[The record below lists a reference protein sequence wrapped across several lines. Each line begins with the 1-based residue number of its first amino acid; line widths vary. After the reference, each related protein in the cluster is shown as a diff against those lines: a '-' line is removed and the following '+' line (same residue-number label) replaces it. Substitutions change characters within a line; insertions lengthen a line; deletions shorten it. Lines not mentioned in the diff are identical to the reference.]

1 MAYRECENCHRKM
14 EPYRSRLRNEDGLL
28 VCEGC
33 ANGRE
38 GRPLTGMKIAKKA
51 QPGTIAKAPFARLA
65 GIGLV
70 KLAHDS
76 GDGEI
81 IYHCFSGDTKIWTY
95 DGLKTLEECVETTQ
109 MVLTNDHGG
118 HWREAIIHA
127 YGEQELWEVTLRRNK
142 RTKVVRATADH
153 RWLVRTRGDAT
164 RTESKIVVT
173 SDLVADQRLAWTLP
187 KSYLANSTPSQ
198 FGIAH
203 GITYG
208 DGTLTSNGS
217 VVRLWGEKDAQL
229 LKFFSESPQHPDKTT
244 NGVLGMRVTSLPNA
258 WKSLPDLSESTSYLY
273 GWLAGYFAADGSVG
287 ENGQVVMY
295 SANRGNLE
303 FFQLVAA
310 RLGIGTFDILQKERQ
325 GYGDEPSDIYSLPL
339 ISSTIPEGFLLIAE
353 HRIRHEDRIE
363 RANPERIGWT
373 VESVRQTGE
382 FEEVYCARVPGSE
395 NFVLD
400 GWINTMNCPFCGSGQ
415 VVARSDGTTE
425 CEFCHNCFIVQVQP
439 STPEMPQTINGQP
452 YQIPGMPERSTQAP
466 ADNPIQNPED
476 PNAQPE
482 VEDDGGEGGAF
493 GGDSLSDKV
502 NGNDEI
508 QASAALVTAD
518 GFALSKDSYLAHL
531 ALRHSD
537 DPAKTLDEVRRQNR
551 GE

>member
-14 EPYRSRLRNEDGLL
+14 EPYRSRARNENGLL

-51 QPGTIAKAPFARLA
+51 APGTIAKAPFARLA

-76 GDGEI
+76 GDGET
-81 IYHCFSGDTKIWTY
+81 IYHCGAADEKFWTY
-95 DGLKTLEECVETTQ
+95 DGLKTLGECVDTTQ
-109 MVLTNDHGG
+109 MVLTNTGSG
-118 HWREAIIHA
+118 AVWREAIIHS
-127 YGEQELWEVTLRRNK
+127 YGEQELWKVTLRRNK
-142 RTKVVRATADH
+142 EIKKTFWTADH
-153 RWLVRTRGDAT
+153 RWLVRT

-208 DGTLTSNGS
+208 DGTLTTNGS
-217 VVRLWGEKDAQL
+217 LVRLWGDKDAQL
-229 LKFFSESPQHPDKTT
+229 LKFFSESKQYPEKTP
-244 NGVLGMRVTSLPNA
+244 NGVLGMRVVGLPNA

-273 GWLAGYFAADGSVG
+273 GWLAGYFAADGCVE
-287 ENGQVVMY
+287 ENGTAEMS
-295 SANRGNLE
+295 SASRENLE

-310 RLGIGTFDILQKERQ
+310 RLGIATYDIREQERQ
-325 GYGDEPSDIYSLPL
+325 GYGDGPSTLYRLSL
-339 ISSTIPEGFLLIAE
+339 ISSTIPSDFFLIAE
-353 HRIRHEDRIE
+353 HRLRHDAKVE
-363 RANPERIGWT
+363 RGNPEPIGWT
-373 VESVRQTGE
+373 VVSVEKTDRV
-382 FEEVYCARVPGSE
+382 EEVYCARVPGSE

-439 STPEMPQTINGQP
+439 TQPEMPQTINGQP
-452 YQIPGMPERSTQAP
+452 YQIPGMPERSTQP
-466 ADNPIQNPED
+466 SGDNAIQNPDGPVQGEAPD
-476 PNAQPE
+476 DGS
-482 VEDDGGEGGAF
+482 DDGGSF
-493 GGDSLSDKV
+493 GGDDLSDKV
-502 NGNDEI
+502 NLETK
-508 QASAALVTAD
+508 AALITED
-518 GFALSKDSYLAHL
+518 GYVLGEDSYMARL
-531 ALRHSD
+531 ALLHSD
-537 DPAKTLDEVRRQNR
+537 DPVETLQEIRRANR
-551 GE
+551 GH